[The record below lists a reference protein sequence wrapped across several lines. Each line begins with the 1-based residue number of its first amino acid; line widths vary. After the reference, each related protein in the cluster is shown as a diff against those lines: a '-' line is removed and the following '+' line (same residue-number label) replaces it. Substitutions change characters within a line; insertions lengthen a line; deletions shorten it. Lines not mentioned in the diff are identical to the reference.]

1 MKRRAKG
8 MGSITYL
15 GKGRSKPFLACLKRK
30 SYGTYKTMEECEKA
44 LLAVI
49 LEAENVYPEYIND
62 KIKTDYVDF
71 IYTLQQQ
78 KVLPPSVYDFPK
90 MDLMYEMFKT
100 KLLQNGYIFNPTNG
114 EEILNVMT
122 FEELWNEFFEET
134 APTKSK
140 QWGRSMSA
148 ALKKFS
154 NIKNK
159 PINQISIEDIQNCYN
174 NVMYSEK
181 GVSHSTLTNMTIVLR
196 YVYRLSEKKKFTTKN
211 DNPLEYIDSR
221 ATGKKRNNRKVFTN
235 EEIKIIM
242 NYNSDIAKI
251 VTLYIFTGMRPI
263 ELISMKRSNIH
274 LDKKYMVGGVK
285 TEAGKSR
292 IIPLHDRIIPIIHY
306 FLNQNHTYL
315 FTDQGNL
322 SEYNKYA
329 KSYKKLMSEL
339 NLNHVE
345 PYDTRYTFSTIAKTS
360 GVDSSIRKKIMG
372 HSCEDLTDDVYTHE
386 PLPYFLKE
394 INKIKIC

>member
-15 GKGRSKPFLACLKRK
+15 GKGRSKPFLACLRRK

-49 LEAENVYPEYIND
+49 LEAENVYPEYINNEI
-62 KIKTDYVDF
+62 KIDYVDF

-78 KVLPPSVYDFPK
+78 KVLPFSVYDFPN

-100 KLLQNGYIFNPTNG
+100 KLLQNGYIFSPTNS
-114 EEILNVMT
+114 EEVLSVMT

-140 QWGRSMSA
+140 QWAGSRIA
-148 ALKKFS
+148 AFKKFN
-154 NIKNK
+154 NIKDK
-159 PINQISIEDIQNCYN
+159 PINQISIEDIQQCYN

-181 GVSHSTLTNMTIVLR
+181 GISQSTLDNMFIVLR
-196 YVYRLSEKKKFTTKN
+196 NIYRLSEKKKFTTKN
-211 DNPLEYIDSR
+211 DNPVEYIDSK
-221 ATGKKRNNRKVFTN
+221 ATGKKRNNRKIFTN
-235 EEIKIIM
+235 KEIEIIM
-242 NYNSDIAKI
+242 NDNSDIAKI

-263 ELISMKRSNIH
+263 ELISMERSNIH
-274 LDKKYMVGGVK
+274 LDKKYMIGGVK

-292 IIPLHDRIIPIIHY
+292 VIPLHEKTIPIIHY

-315 FTDQGNL
+315 FTEQGNKRD
-322 SEYNKYA
+322 YNKYA
-329 KSYKKLMSEL
+329 NAYKKLMSEL

-360 GVDSSIRKKIMG
+360 GVDNSIRKKIMG

-386 PLPYFLKE
+386 PLSYFLKE